1 MTKMKRKTPEISFP
15 VFLNYT
21 KQWIKN
27 QNKKIKTNKTQK
39 QLTEIFF

>member
-1 MTKMKRKTPEISFP
+1 MKRKTPEISFP